1 MNSEKDKKGIKIAV
15 VLILIIIIIAIILLL
30 MLGKEKQ
37 YSVTFDGN
45 NGSSTFVEN
54 VESGA
59 LVEEPEEPTREGYVF
74 VGWYLGD
81 EKFDFSN
88 PIEKDMKLEAR
99 WEKKAVEVDDNT
111 TEQTNKNYKVKLDN
125 GSEVTEITTDED
137 GNIKDLPTPTKKGYK
152 FLGWY
157 LDGKKVDS
165 TTVVDEDVTLTAKW
179 EKEEEK
185 KETTSKEETTDKKPS
200 NDKESETV
208 EPQVQKYK
216 VVIDIDGKKTT
227 KTVEKNSKLPLPSNP
242 EKEGYTF
249 KGWYSG
255 STAVT
260 ASTKVTKDMT
270 VVAKWDSYTFTVEL
284 INNDKNSPNV
294 QVKTYKN
301 GSAIKASMIYGKY
314 DGNSNYKLGKYNEEL
329 GAIKV
334 ISKEQFYKAT
344 NYKIE
349 VNGNIVYAVEK

>member
-15 VLILIIIIIAIILLL
+15 VLILIVVIIAIILFLI
-30 MLGKEKQ
+30 LGKQKQ
-37 YSVTFDGN
+37 YSVTFDCN

-59 LVEEPEEPTREGYVF
+59 LVEEPEEPTKEGYKF
-74 VGWYLGD
+74 LGWFLDG

-88 PIEKDMKLEAR
+88 PIEKNMKLEAR
-99 WEKKAVEVDDNT
+99 WEKLEET
-111 TEQTNKNYKVKLDN
+111 TKKYKVKLDD
-125 GSEVTEITTDED
+125 GSGVTEITTDEE
-137 GNIKDLPTPTKKGYK
+137 GYIKDLPTPTKKGYK

-165 TTVVDEDVTLTAKW
+165 TTVIDEDVTLTVKW

-185 KETTSKEETTDKKPS
+185 KETTSKNETTDKKPS
-200 NDKESETV
+200 SDKESETV
-208 EPQVQKYK
+208 EPQTQKYK

-227 KTVEKNSKLPLPSNP
+227 KTVEKNSKLPIPSNP

-301 GSAIKASMIYGKY
+301 GTAIKASMIYGAL